1 MHSYVKKVVAGLA
14 AAALMLLPAA
24 PAFAD
29 GGHSQTATPIKHLVI
44 IFQENVSFDHY
55 FATYPNAQ
63 PNLDQSVF
71 FSHAKPGTPTVNGLT
86 GPLLT
91 NNPNANN
98 TGNGADAI
106 NPFRLDRS
114 QASTCDQG
122 HNYGPEQLA
131 FDGGLMAL
139 FPASTGAGEGPFC
152 AATFA
157 YGKDKGLVMGYFD
170 GNTVTAM
177 WNYAQH
183 FAMNDN
189 SYGTTFG
196 PSTPGLLNLVA
207 GNTYP
212 ATPTASSTKVV
223 PDPAGPGTLVGDLD
237 PLGDVCS
244 GTPMVSLGGNNI
256 GDLLN
261 TKGV

>member
-1 MHSYVKKVVAGLA
+1 MHVYVKKAVAGLA
-14 AAALMLLPAA
+14 VVALTLLPAA

-29 GGHSQTATPIKHLVI
+29 GGRGQTATPIKHLVV

-71 FSHAKPGTPTVNGLT
+71 FSRAKSGTPTVNGLT

-98 TGNGADAI
+98 TGNGANAI

-131 FDGGLMAL
+131 FDGGLMDL

-152 AATFA
+152 AAPFA

-183 FAMNDN
+183 FA
-189 SYGTTFG
+189 YE
-196 PSTPGLLNLVA
+196 
-207 GNTYP
+207 
-212 ATPTASSTKVV
+212 
-223 PDPAGPGTLVGDLD
+223 
-237 PLGDVCS
+237 
-244 GTPMVSLGGNNI
+244 
-256 GDLLN
+256 
-261 TKGV
+261 